1 MVEKLSWEARLNR
14 RWRWCGCRIVESV
27 SHLSLWKRC
36 SFPMLASRQEPHA
49 TSKGRVLDSP
59 LPARCLRRKGGAS
72 GLKAA
77 WGKVHAFTSLSHLR
91 TSCKTIRGS
100 ICQEGHGSVY
110 CSACLH
116 LIYRSSGSEDA
127 EVEGE
132 LPPKE

>member
-1 MVEKLSWEARLNR
+1 MENRCYWSSSYSRSSERDLLIQNSRFLVTPSNIRLMVEKLSWEASFDR

-91 TSCKTIRGS
+91 T
-100 ICQEGHGSVY
+100 
-110 CSACLH
+110 
-116 LIYRSSGSEDA
+116 
-127 EVEGE
+127 
-132 LPPKE
+132 